1 MCQLYWLCPFLN
13 KEKIVTGIPQLLAV
27 MVLSFV
33 FFLLFLVVI
42 IVALTTL
49 DDFIFDGKIGPK
61 VKVRIQKFFGV

>member
-1 MCQLYWLCPFLN
+1 
-13 KEKIVTGIPQLLAV
+13 

-49 DDFIFDGKIGPK
+49 DDFIFDGKVGPK